1 MKYSHVIL
9 LSSCLAI
16 AACGDTAGNE
26 TAEESAS
33 TPPTEEVAEA
43 AVETTEDAAAKEAVE
58 EPAKADGELVA
69 RPVRYGIEAEELDAC
84 GSVGEVSG
92 LKAGGDN
99 FLSVR
104 AVPSTSA
111 AEIDRLLNGASVIMC
126 EYDGDW
132 VGIVYDKSGE
142 KDCGTG
148 SPIPEE
154 TTYTGVC
161 DSGWISKDYVTL
173 MAG

>member
-1 MKYSHVIL
+1 
-9 LSSCLAI
+9 
-16 AACGDTAGNE
+16 
-26 TAEESAS
+26 
-33 TPPTEEVAEA
+33 
-43 AVETTEDAAAKEAVE
+43 
-58 EPAKADGELVA
+58 
-69 RPVRYGIEAEELDAC
+69 
-84 GSVGEVSG
+84 G